1 MTQQLQSLMRAPS
14 REEMEVFLEEF
25 TEEQPV
31 TFDDVFDFAD
41 HIGKNL
47 IKPLDDTIKMEES
60 IKIDEVIMDS
70 ERSRSFDELAKQ
82 MSELK
87 IEMITA
93 KANLDRMRVVTAQM
107 SAYVDSTN
115 ELLKKANINDAD
127 LLERHLEVSASLQK
141 AASLT

>member
-1 MTQQLQSLMRAPS
+1 MRVPS
-14 REEMEVFLEEF
+14 QKEMEVFLEEF

-47 IKPLDDTIKMEES
+47 IKPLDDTIKLEES
-60 IKIDEVIMDS
+60 LKIDEVIMDS
-70 ERSRSFDELAKQ
+70 ERSLSFDELAKQ
-82 MSELK
+82 MSDLK
-87 IEMITA
+87 VEMIIT
-93 KANLDRMRVVTAQM
+93 KSNLDRLKVVTAQM

-115 ELLKKANINDAD
+115 ELLKKASINDAD